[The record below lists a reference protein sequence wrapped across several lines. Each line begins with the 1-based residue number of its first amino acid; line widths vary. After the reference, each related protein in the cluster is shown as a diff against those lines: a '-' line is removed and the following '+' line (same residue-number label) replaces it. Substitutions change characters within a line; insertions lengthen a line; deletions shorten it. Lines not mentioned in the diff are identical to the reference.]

1 MQAQLSYLT
10 LLVADVALS
19 VQFYQ
24 ALGWILYQQHKDFAV
39 FRLDN
44 GVRLALLNTEAAGK
58 MYAPLCKHNVNK
70 SSILLSHNVANL
82 AFCTAILQQAR
93 LAGAGQIQTIQ
104 RAAWGAWV
112 AYFQDLDGYAWELT
126 CQEDAKLDI
135 SGCLV

>member
-1 MQAQLSYLT
+1 MQVQLSYLT

-24 ALGWILYQQHKDFAV
+24 ALGWVLYQQHKDFAV

-44 GVRLALLNTEAAGK
+44 GVRLALLNTQAAGK
-58 MYAPLCKHNVNK
+58 LYVPLCKQNVK
-70 SSILLSHNVANL
+70 QSSILLSHNVANL
-82 AFCTAILQQAR
+82 ALCTAILQQAR
-93 LAGAGQIQTIQ
+93 SAGARQIQAIQ
-104 RAAWGAWV
+104 RAEWGAWV

-135 SGCLV
+135 NGCLV

>member
-44 GVRLALLNTEAAGK
+44 GVRLALLNAQAAGK
-58 MYAPLCKHNVNK
+58 LYAPLCKQNVNQ

-82 AFCTAILQQAR
+82 ACCTAILQQAR
-93 LAGAGQIQTIQ
+93 SAGARHIQEVQ
-104 RAAWGAWV
+104 RADWGAWV

-126 CQEDAKLDI
+126 YQEDAKLDI
-135 SGCLV
+135 SGYLV